1 MYLLAP
7 ASPAREHRK
16 SIAAQYLNCRYFIIF
31 QGLEERT
38 QSRAGISVLS
48 PAVAVEESVL
58 YKKFVEAQEHY
69 NKEMAKV
76 V

>member
-1 MYLLAP
+1 M
-7 ASPAREHRK
+7 
-16 SIAAQYLNCRYFIIF
+16 F
-31 QGLEERT
+31 QSLKERT
-38 QSRAGISVLS
+38 LSRAGISVLS